1 MKLNAKLVMIMLS
14 LLIITMLTLFVMNQ
28 YTQNELVHEIQESS
42 TEVSK
47 AIQISVEDLTSDTD
61 VKPSRLKDYIKG
73 ARNKGI
79 NEINI
84 ISNEGEIISS
94 TDPAKVGKRREIK
107 KTETGLKA
115 ARIGRGAPSMPQ
127 RPYEL
132 VVPVIVGDEQL
143 GYVQINLLL
152 DKIRDIQ
159 RENFIKRLVATCM
172 IFMFGI
178 LLTIFL
184 ARRYTDPINRLVQEV
199 KKVSSG
205 DLSVTF
211 PVQSGDEIGEL
222 AESFNE
228 MVEQLRERESLEKRL
243 FEAEHLSKVG
253 QLASGIAH
261 EIRNPLNYINLAIDH
276 LKSEVLSAGPTRREE
291 IEGLTD
297 KIKEEVRRANYM
309 VINFMNYG
317 RPLKLRVTEFSY
329 SDLIGKTL
337 PLLQDKLGEQHIEVK
352 TLLDPDLP
360 LMQADQEMMRNCL
373 LNFITNG
380 AQAMPEGGV
389 VTLGAGFDR
398 ERGLF
403 LLTFADQGEGI
414 ATDDM
419 AKIFQPYFTTKEA
432 GIGLGLAITE
442 RIIKEHGGTIEVA
455 SSAGEGTTFTVIL
468 PMHKE
473 QAQVQE
479 EAQI

>member
-1 MKLNAKLVMIMLS
+1 LKLNTKLVMIMLS
-14 LLIITMLTLFVMNQ
+14 LLIIAMLTLFIMNQ
-28 YTQNELVHEIQESS
+28 YTQNELVQEIQESS

-61 VKPSRLKDYIKG
+61 VNPSRLKEYLKN

-84 ISNEGEIISS
+84 INNEGEIINS

-107 KTETGLKA
+107 KAGTGLKA
-115 ARIGRGAPSMPQ
+115 SRIGKGVTSVPQ
-127 RPYEL
+127 RPYDL

-152 DKIRDIQ
+152 DNIRDIQ
-159 RENFIKRLVATCM
+159 RENFLKRLVATCL

-178 LLTIFL
+178 FLTIYL
-184 ARRYTDPINRLVQEV
+184 ARRYTDPINRLAQGV
-199 KKVSSG
+199 KKVSTG

-211 PVQSGDEIGEL
+211 AVESTDEIGDL

-243 FEAEHLSKVG
+243 NEVEHLSKVG

-261 EIRNPLNYINLAIDH
+261 EIRNPLNYISLAIDH
-276 LKSEVLSAGPTRREE
+276 LKSEVISTCPERRDEME
-291 IEGLTD
+291 TITD

-309 VINFMNYG
+309 VLNFMNYG
-317 RPLKLRVTEFSY
+317 RPLKLRIAQFDYPE
-329 SDLIGKTL
+329 LIRKAL
-337 PLLQDKLGEQHIEVK
+337 PLLKDKLAEQQIEVV
-352 TLLDPDLP
+352 TELDPDLP
-360 LMQADQEMMRNCL
+360 LMEADQELMRNCIF
-373 LNFITNG
+373 NFINNG
-380 AQAMPEGGV
+380 AQAMPDGGEI
-389 VTLGAGFDR
+389 TLGASFDR
-398 ERGLF
+398 EAGVFR
-403 LLTFADQGEGI
+403 LTFSDKGHGIHADDI
-414 ATDDM
+414 

-442 RIIKEHGGTIEVA
+442 RIVKEHGGQIVVE
-455 SSAGEGTTFTVIL
+455 SQQGKGTTFTVIL
-468 PMHKE
+468 PVSK
-473 QAQVQE
+473 ASNG
-479 EAQI
+479 